1 MSRMNMGTLMTKED
15 HARHRRMQSLKDA
28 LRGYL
33 FLLPWMIGIVMF
45 VAYPLIYSFFIS
57 FHKVGVKIDGSGL
70 KYDFVGMTNYKH
82 AFVVDNV
89 FPIEMFLFMREV
101 ILVVPITV
109 IFALLISIMLNQKF
123 KGRMLYRAVFFL
135 PVIFASGQVLLEL
148 FNQGQGSLPLVERY
162 NLTDVIYD
170 VLPLTAA
177 GTVVD
182 LLSKF
187 VIILWFSG
195 VQIILFLAAF
205 QTISKTIYEAAQ
217 IDGATPW
224 ESFWKITFPAISPF
238 IILNLIYT
246 LVEQS
251 SNPFNPIIRHILE
264 NTTDANTGYGY
275 ASALGWIYFAFIMLP
290 ILALVFIARRQSKK
304 TEATR

>member
-1 MSRMNMGTLMTKED
+1 MNERE
-15 HARHRRMQSLKDA
+15 HARRRRWQAFQEAM
-28 LRGYL
+28 RGYM
-33 FLLPWMIGIVMF
+33 FVLPWMLGIAIF
-45 VAYPLIYSFFIS
+45 VAYPLMYSFFIS
-57 FHKVGVKIDGSGL
+57 FHKVGVQIDGSGL
-70 KYDFVGMTNYKH
+70 KYDYVGMANYKYAFVG
-82 AFVVDNV
+82 DNV

-101 ILVVPITV
+101 VLVVPITV
-109 IFALLISIMLNQKF
+109 LFALLIAILLNQKF

-162 NLTDVIYD
+162 NLQDAIYGA
-170 VLPLTAA
+170 LPVAA
-177 GTVVD
+177 ASTVMD

-205 QTISKTIYEAAQ
+205 QTISKSAYEAAQ

-224 ESFWKITFPAISPF
+224 ETFWKITFPAVVPF

-246 LVEQS
+246 VVEQS
-251 SNPFNPIIRHILE
+251 ANPFNPILSHILK
-264 NTTDANTGYGY
+264 NTSDVNTGYGY
-275 ASALGWIYFAFIMLP
+275 ASALGWIYLAFIMIP
-290 ILALVFIARRQSKK
+290 IVVLVLIAGRQSRRKG
-304 TEATR
+304 EMR

>member
-1 MSRMNMGTLMTKED
+1 MNDRE
-15 HARHRRMQSLKDA
+15 HARRRRLQAFKEAM
-28 LRGYL
+28 RGYL
-33 FLLPWMIGIVMF
+33 FVLPWMLGIAIF

-70 KYDFVGMTNYKH
+70 KYDYVGMANYKY
-82 AFVVDNV
+82 AFVSDNV

-101 ILVVPITV
+101 MLVVPITV
-109 IFALLISIMLNQKF
+109 LFALLIAILLNQKF

-162 NLTDVIYD
+162 NLQDAIYGA
-170 VLPLTAA
+170 LPVTAA
-177 GTVVD
+177 STVMD

-205 QTISKTIYEAAQ
+205 QTISKSAYEAAQ

-224 ESFWKITFPAISPF
+224 ETFWKITFPAISPF

-246 LVEQS
+246 VVEQS
-251 SNPFNPIIRHILE
+251 ANPFNPILSHILK
-264 NTTDANTGYGY
+264 NTSDVNTGYGY
-275 ASALGWIYFAFIMLP
+275 ASSLGWIYLAFIMIP
-290 ILALVFIARRQSKK
+290 IAVLVLIAGRQSRRKG
-304 TEATR
+304 EVQ